1 MNKLE
6 QERQRSEQLLYRMM
20 PKVVADRLRDGQ
32 KAIETC
38 EVLWEVVCALMAF
51 VLHRVVY

>member
-51 VLHRVVY
+51 VLYRVVY